1 MRVPKGGSSCKKCEY
16 LKDAEKGLCGNEYF
30 VAWHGSDKIPAP
42 INEYC
47 SDWFDW
53 KPKDESKPAEKHESV
68 KTNVYDFRKA
78 S

>member
-42 INEYC
+42 IDSYC
-47 SDWFDW
+47 SDWFSTAKADKKEIKGKIDSSAYNW
-53 KPKDESKPAEKHESV
+53 KSDRV
-68 KTNVYDFRKA
+68 
-78 S
+78 